1 MTTQRRS
8 SNQRVPGN
16 LRRSEPRSTAPTSI
30 SRQDF
35 YNVQMRLVIAGQPE
49 TISLCGRCA
58 ALVLASERSQRLH
71 KAYHEQLDGIDQR

>member
-1 MTTQRRS
+1 MPQQRS
-8 SNQRVPGN
+8 SNQRRSTN
-16 LRRSEPRSTAPTSI
+16 LRRSDGRSTPSAPA

-35 YNVQMRLVIAGQPE
+35 YNVQMRLVIAGQAE

-71 KAYHEQLDGIDQR
+71 KAFHEQLDGLDQR